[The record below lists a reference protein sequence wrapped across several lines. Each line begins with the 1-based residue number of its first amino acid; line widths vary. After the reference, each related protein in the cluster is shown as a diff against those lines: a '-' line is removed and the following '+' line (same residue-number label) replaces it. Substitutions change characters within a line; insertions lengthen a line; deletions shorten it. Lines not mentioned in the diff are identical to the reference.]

1 MIDTAELLDALSDEG
16 FRYYYNLDPNTLV
29 NMSVS
34 RGETD
39 LLDSGAILLNTSPHT
54 GRAAKDRFLVRNE
67 LSLKDIHWSNVNK
80 PIDSEQFDLLMSDV
94 KKYLCRRDLFI
105 VDRYVCADESQKVRV
120 RFVLE
125 MACHALFVNNM
136 FLGSNEGTIET
147 FNPEIIVFHAPLMN
161 AINVEYGLRSGTAVE
176 INLDNRMVVIVGT
189 LYSGEIKKSVFSLLN
204 YILPKR
210 SVLPM
215 HCSANIGSD
224 GDTALFFGLSGTG
237 KTTLSADQNRRLIGD
252 DEHGWGENGVFNLEG
267 GCYAKV
273 INISNDN
280 EPEICE
286 AISKPDIL
294 LENVDISS
302 GSLDFTSSRITENT
316 RASYPVEYMSGYVA
330 SGSGGHPQNIFF
342 LSADAFGVLPP
353 ITRLTKEQTIYYF
366 LSGYT
371 SKLAGVEQGVVEPE
385 ATFSPCFG
393 EPFLVFNPIKYAEML
408 MLMINNHNVSGW
420 LVNTGWQRGKYG
432 EGTRIDISVTRS
444 LIDAALAGKI
454 NNVDYMID
462 PVFGLHVP
470 LQCPD
475 VDEKLLIPRDLWD
488 DKDEYDKSSYRLAC
502 AFEHNFRKYQDE
514 VSVEISLS
522 GPQGS
527 RE

>member
-1 MIDTAELLDALSDEG
+1 VVDTAELLVALNEEG
-16 FRYYYNLDPNTLV
+16 FQYYYNLDPNTLV

-34 RGETD
+34 RGETN
-39 LLDSGAILLNTSPHT
+39 LLDSGAILLNTLPHT
-54 GRAAKDRFLVRNE
+54 GRAAKDRFLVRNK
-67 LSLKDIHWSNVNK
+67 LSQKDVHWSNVNK
-80 PIDSEQFDLLMSDV
+80 PIDNEQFELLVSDV

-105 VDRYVCADESQKVRV
+105 VDRYVCADESQRVRV

-136 FLGSNEGTIET
+136 FLGSNEGTIDT

-161 AINVEYGLRSGTAVE
+161 AINIEYGLRSGTAVE
-176 INLDNRMVVIVGT
+176 INLDNKIVVIVGT

-237 KTTLSADQNRRLIGD
+237 KTTLSADQSRRLIGD

-286 AISKPDIL
+286 AISKSDIL

-316 RASYPVEYMSGYVA
+316 RASYPVEYMSGFVA

-353 ITRLTKEQTIYYF
+353 ISRLTKEQMIYYF

-371 SKLAGVEQGVVEPE
+371 AKLAGVEQGVVEPE
-385 ATFSPCFG
+385 ATFSPCFS

-408 MLMINNHNVSGW
+408 MLMVTTHNVSGW
-420 LVNTGWQRGKYG
+420 LVNTGWQKGKYG
-432 EGTRIDISVTRS
+432 EGARINISVTRS

-454 NNVDYMID
+454 NDVDYMID

-488 DKDEYDKSSYRLAC
+488 HKDEYDKCSYRLAC

-514 VSVEISLS
+514 VSVDISLS
-522 GPQGS
+522 GPQV
-527 RE
+527 